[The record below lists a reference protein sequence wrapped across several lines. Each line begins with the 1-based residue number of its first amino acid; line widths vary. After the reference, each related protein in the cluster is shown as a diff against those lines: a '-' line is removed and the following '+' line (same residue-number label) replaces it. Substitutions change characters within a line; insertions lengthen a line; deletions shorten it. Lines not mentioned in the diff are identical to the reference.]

1 MKRKNIFTTPGA
13 ISCSCSC
20 SCCHFRTQQS
30 LQKKL
35 HNLFLYFQLNCSRL
49 IFNSRNKVASKKNPE
64 TNFQSIFFSGKLK
77 HYILAKLEI
86 FNFDSVTLF
95 WLDILK
101 NKTSF

>member
-20 SCCHFRTQQS
+20 CHFRTQQS
-30 LQKKL
+30 LQKKFAQL
-35 HNLFLYFQLNCSRL
+35 VFLYFQLNCSRL
-49 IFNSRNKVASKKNPE
+49 IFNSRNKVASKKSPE